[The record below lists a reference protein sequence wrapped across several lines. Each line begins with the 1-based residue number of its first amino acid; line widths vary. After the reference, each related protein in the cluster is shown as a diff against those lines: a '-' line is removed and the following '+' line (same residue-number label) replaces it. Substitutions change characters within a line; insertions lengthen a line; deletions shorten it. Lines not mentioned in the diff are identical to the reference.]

1 MSRLTGLDFRDTLTD
16 AVNEHNAEYAA
27 VYALSI
33 RWASDDARTVAAATQ
48 FQNILEMLRL
58 PEATELTLDHS
69 DRPPGWRVQE
79 KLRDLLAS
87 AKRTTGRAL
96 VIVHYAGQGIL
107 TRNSPSV
114 DLCDRLNIRR
124 FEAFDADTF
133 LISLALPGHYDLRDT
148 ANVDVLFVFDCKY
161 YFGVPRHSP
170 PTTGTRV
177 VEVLAAVDEE
187 YSPAEPSLTEYLRKE
202 IAVRQEKGARY
213 VEVADLVQTMWGRSR
228 SMKMTTS
235 HSVKLGA
242 SSICLP
248 LAGLNEPVHSPSI
261 APSLRALLT
270 VQIADNVTRE
280 QLDQLVS
287 FIRDAG
293 PEIGLIL
300 QGILPC

>member
-16 AVNEHNAEYAA
+16 AINEHNAEYAA
-27 VYALSI
+27 VYSLSI

-48 FQNILEMLRL
+48 FQNILEMLRV
-58 PEATELTLDHS
+58 PDATELTLDHS
-69 DRPPGWRVQE
+69 DRPPGLRVQE
-79 KLRDLLAS
+79 KLRELLAS

-96 VIVHYAGQGIL
+96 VIVHYAGQGVL

-133 LISLALPGHYDLRDT
+133 LVSLALPGHYDLRDT

-161 YFGVPRHSP
+161 FFGLPRP
-170 PTTGTRV
+170 PLPNPGTHV
-177 VEVLAAVDEE
+177 VEVLAAVEEE
-187 YSPAEPSLTEYLRKE
+187 YSPADPSLTEYLRKE
-202 IAVRQEKGARY
+202 IAGRQEKGAQY
-213 VEVADLVQTMWGRSR
+213 VEVADLVQTLWGRS
-228 SMKMTTS
+228 SMKMTTN

-248 LAGLNEPVHSPSI
+248 LAGLKEPVHSPSI
-261 APSLRALLT
+261 APSVRALLT

-293 PEIGLIL
+293 PDIRLTL
-300 QGILPC
+300 QGICPC